1 MSEDEKERRV
11 SQRARFSGITLVAV
25 GDEQLHCIAGNL
37 SQSGILIFPQEYFRI
52 LSGRSLKLTF
62 TLPGIMKWIVLQ
74 GMLVRQAR
82 VRERIAWGV
91 EFDFVPGEIH
101 HLLDEFVLQYRPGQL
116 TLPPPALIEVPKPL
130 GVVSS
135 LAEKGFP
142 SGTKPSLVVMRDG
155 RQEWEDEITPI
166 VPAAELEGHVIHS
179 AEDAWDDIGEQI
191 TDLTRRIH
199 IDELASH
206 LKLEEDEP
214 TVVAPRTKGKPD
226 RER

>member
-1 MSEDEKERRV
+1 VSVDEEERRL
-11 SQRARFSGITLVAV
+11 SPRARFSGITLVSV
-25 GDEQLHCIAGNL
+25 GHEQLHCIAGNL

-62 TLPGIMKWIVLQ
+62 TLPGIMKWIVLE

-91 EFDFVPGEIH
+91 EFDFVPREIID
-101 HLLDEFVLQYRPGQL
+101 LLNEFVLSYRPGEQA
-116 TLPPPALIEVPKPL
+116 LPPPALIEVPKPV

-142 SGTKPSLVVMRDG
+142 SGTKPSLVVLRDDH
-155 RQEWEDEITPI
+155 QEWEDEITPI
-166 VPAAELEGHVIHS
+166 VPPADLEGHVIHS

-199 IDELASH
+199 VDELASH
-206 LKLEEDEP
+206 LKLERDEP
-214 TVVAPRTKGKPD
+214 TVAVPRTKDKPD
-226 RER
+226 R